1 MKYYILLF
9 VLFSESFIICQ
20 NKPLVLFFSRA
31 GENYDVGTVEIG
43 NTERFVNAMK
53 SSLPSSTVYQ
63 KIEPV
68 TEYSISYNETLN
80 IAKNEQDNDL
90 RSEIKNTIKDIS
102 EYNPIIIGYPI
113 WYGKIPRI
121 VINQIEKINQNG
133 FKDKEIILICTHEG
147 SGFSSTMNE
156 VKEKITNSKDISE
169 GKSMKGKDVDSNTD
183 EIIIFAKSISD
194 KINAG
199 INLTFKNQILIFILF
214 LLI

>member
-68 TEYSISYNETLN
+68 TEYPISYNETLN

>member
-9 VLFSESFIICQ
+9 VLLSDSFIICQ
-20 NKPLVLFFSRA
+20 SKPLVLFFSRA

-53 SSLPSSTVYQ
+53 SSLPSSTIYQ
-63 KIEPV
+63 KIQPV
-68 TEYSISYNETLN
+68 TEYQISYSETLT
-80 IAKNEQDNDL
+80 IVKKEQDNDL
-90 RSEIKNTIKDIS
+90 RPEVKNPINDVS

-121 VINQIEKINQNG
+121 VINQIEQINQNG

-147 SGFSSTMNE
+147 SGFSSTKNE
-156 VKEKITNSKDISE
+156 INEKITNSKDISE
-169 GKSMKGKDVDSNTD
+169 GKSLKGKDVDSNTD
-183 EIIIFAKSISD
+183 KIQEFAKTISD

-199 INLTFKNQILIFILF
+199 INLTFKKHILIFILF
-214 LLI
+214 IFI